1 MAQAK
6 QSDAFVS
13 KGTIEVNGAGL
24 EVREA
29 GSGRPLIVLSAGEQA
44 HIDPLVKCLAQN
56 NRVFVIDVSAAERAP
71 GSSILN
77 GLSRFGVERF
87 SVIGISRGVPLA
99 LAIAIAAPDQIDKLI
114 LMSPPPWSNIE
125 EQLRASLPTVAA
137 PTLLLVGTSDRSGS
151 ADSARKLRETIGASQ
166 LLLIYDAGALIAA
179 DRPDACASPIG
190 EFLDRGVEFVVC
202 HDSQKIRP

>member
-1 MAQAK
+1 MGQAR
-6 QSDAFVS
+6 QNDALVV
-13 KGTIEVNGAGL
+13 KGTIEVNGGGL

-29 GSGRPLIVLSAGEQA
+29 GSGRPLIVISAGDQA
-44 HIDPLVKCLAQN
+44 QIVPLVNGLAEN
-56 NRVFVIDVSAAERAP
+56 NRVLAIDVSAAERAP
-71 GSSILN
+71 ASSVLQ

-99 LAIAIAAPDQIDKLI
+99 IAIAIAAPNQIDKLI
-114 LMSPPPWSNIE
+114 MMSPPPWSEIDD
-125 EQLRASLPTVAA
+125 QLLAGLPTVAA
-137 PTLLLVGTSDRSGS
+137 PTLVLVGTSDRSGS
-151 ADSARKLRETIGASQ
+151 ADSARKLREKIGASQ

-190 EFLDRGVEFVVC
+190 EFLDHGVEYVVC

>member
-1 MAQAK
+1 MGQAR
-6 QSDAFVS
+6 QNDALVV
-13 KGTIEVNGAGL
+13 KGTIEVNGRGL

-29 GSGRPLIVLSAGEQA
+29 GSGRPLIVISAGDQA
-44 HIDPLVKCLAQN
+44 QIVPLVNGLAEN
-56 NRVFVIDVSAAERAP
+56 NRVLAIDVSAAERAP
-71 GSSILN
+71 ASSVLQ

-99 LAIAIAAPDQIDKLI
+99 IAIAIAAPNQIDKLI
-114 LMSPPPWSNIE
+114 MMSPPPWSEIDD
-125 EQLRASLPTVAA
+125 QLLAGLPTVAA
-137 PTLLLVGTSDRSGS
+137 PTLVLVGTSDRSGS
-151 ADSARKLRETIGASQ
+151 ADSARKLREKIGASQ

-190 EFLDRGVEFVVC
+190 EFLDHGVEYVVC